1 MRITLFIKILNLKK
15 KLTKIDLQFIRTI
28 FKRQNKKAK
37 TMGSNMYEVKH
48 K

>member
-1 MRITLFIKILNLKK
+1 MRITLFIKILNLK